1 MSNWQT
7 ESLRLEKEMAKTKAR
22 VTIYKHENQ
31 DQEMIFKIEEHKQD
45 NITNH
50 QQTTKH
56 SVINQHSD
64 PRNVGIQ
71 NIYSSIS

>member
-1 MSNWQT
+1 MPNWQT
-7 ESLRLEKEMAKTKAR
+7 ESLRLEEEMAKTRAR
-22 VTIYKHENQ
+22 VTIYKHKNQ
-31 DQEMIFKIEEHKQD
+31 VQEMIFKIEEHKQD

-56 SVINQHSD
+56 SEINQHSD
-64 PRNVGIQ
+64 PRNVEIQ